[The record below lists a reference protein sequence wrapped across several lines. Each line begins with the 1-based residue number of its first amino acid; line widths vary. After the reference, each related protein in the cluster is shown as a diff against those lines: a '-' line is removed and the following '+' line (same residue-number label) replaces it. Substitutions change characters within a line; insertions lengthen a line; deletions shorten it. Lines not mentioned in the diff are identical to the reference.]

1 MRLLDGR
8 VLVAGG
14 SDGQADLTSAEL
26 YDPATGTWSATGSM
40 IHPHDVGFAATLLGD
55 GRVLASDVTD
65 GDTDHPSYGAELYDP
80 NSGTWTS
87 TGSLD
92 TGGVGHSATLL
103 ANGKVLVDGGPPH
116 LYDPDSGT
124 WTPTGQM
131 EPLSQFSY
139 TAALLSD
146 GRVLVVGGEF
156 PNVRAHLYD
165 PATGS
170 WTAAADMPERLTG
183 HDGEVITATL
193 LSDGTVLVTGPGKA
207 DLYDPAK
214 GIWTATREQP
224 ERHTYFSRTAT
235 LLLDGSVLLVE
246 PDGVQ
251 LYDPTTGSW
260 TKTESLLYGSSA
272 VTSSAA
278 TLLLDGTVLVV
289 GDSIG
294 GGATD
299 SAELYVPARV
309 APPPAVVALP
319 TRQLRRSP
327 LRRRPRHRSRACTH
341 RRPVPSRPARGPG
354 RSPSSTRAQSP
365 RHCSWP
371 RMTRAPTPLRTS
383 PESCAGPSPPTSCR
397 PASPRR

>member
-1 MRLLDGR
+1 MKQPRDPEALLSAYLADGMEVLPDRVVDAILDEAHRTRQRTVFGRRNGRSTFRTALAAAAVVAVVALGGVFLVIERGLPTVAGPTSAPSVGPGPSENGLVAPSSTLGQPSVAPTPAAVTSSTGVWIPTSPMGTPRSGFAAVRLLDGR

-124 WTPTGQM
+124 WTPTGPM
-131 EPLSQFSY
+131 EPLSQFNY

-165 PATGS
+165 P
-170 WTAAADMPERLTG
+170 D
-183 HDGEVITATL
+183 DGI
-193 LSDGTVLVTGPGKA
+193 
-207 DLYDPAK
+207 
-214 GIWTATREQP
+214 
-224 ERHTYFSRTAT
+224 
-235 LLLDGSVLLVE
+235 LDGNRGYARAPSRAM
-246 PDGVQ
+246 
-251 LYDPTTGSW
+251 TAR
-260 TKTESLLYGSSA
+260 SS
-272 VTSSAA
+272 
-278 TLLLDGTVLVV
+278 
-289 GDSIG
+289 
-294 GGATD
+294 
-299 SAELYVPARV
+299 
-309 APPPAVVALP
+309 
-319 TRQLRRSP
+319 
-327 LRRRPRHRSRACTH
+327 RPRC
-341 RRPVPSRPARGPG
+341 
-354 RSPSSTRAQSP
+354 
-365 RHCSWP
+365 
-371 RMTRAPTPLRTS
+371 
-383 PESCAGPSPPTSCR
+383 
-397 PASPRR
+397 